1 MKQKLF
7 SFFLA
12 AVGLIVGTSIANA
25 VTFNDFEMDLRNAN
39 GGILTSDEVSA
50 ATTTSFGFTVA
61 EGGAI
66 TRTNADDE
74 NALGTITGATG
85 NDHGLH
91 SFVATVKVNGQVKI
105 TMSTCSWGGE
115 VTVKDANN
123 ETVATFSTKKGES
136 GTGCYK
142 GNGKDDENIIS
153 VKYLGDA
160 TTLTISGGGYVGYF
174 AVEEAQAASA
184 DVSYSLGDVVCSGT
198 ILPTGGTYAVGDEY
212 TIPANNYTLY
222 KEGYTLTAWTDG
234 TTNYSLGSV
243 VTLQSDLALTPVFTQ
258 NTVSLDDRTEPVTLR
273 WNFRRDQGAPTVQW
287 QNVNGNIWVTQA
299 TIGNETIDVPM
310 TVNTNPGKFNN
321 ASNTDCAQTNS
332 GTVFTIPNCNGAVV
346 STECHGSYSIST
358 TTIDGQTDYTGRGTS
373 SISYTIANSAST
385 IDIVIGDGSYYRY
398 IQTVLPVV
406 QSSGGTT
413 FNNTAGSVTW
423 AVGNEVTGT
432 VAADVLDAVSTTS
445 SSIGP
450 GLTVTTK
457 SDITANTGVTMACF
471 QPYKSN
477 ASNVDSVMIEYSIKP
492 KSGVKF
498 KPTNISFDAVKVGT
512 DGAHFSYSYTID
524 GTESTIT
531 DIPAGDILRDN
542 MSNTSTEL
550 NHSIDITEDECD
562 EFALRFYISHT
573 SNEKKI
579 AFSNIVI
586 SGVFNGTVADVATYT
601 LTTAASNDAAGSV
614 SVYPVSDE
622 YEEGTTVKLTATEN
636 FGYDFVNWTDG
647 DNNIL
652 STDPVFNHTM
662 NGDITITA
670 NFEAVQTYELNL
682 TVDGTN
688 DYMVAI
694 NPAPTVVNNKKMYE
708 AGTTVTLTANQY
720 DGLVT
725 FNGWSDNTTNSENV
739 ITMDADKTITAN
751 YAQVDIIAGW
761 DFYKAGNI
769 GRPADFASADNEAA
783 VLNLVQTGTTS
794 AKGWLDKSAE
804 KGGYEGFAG
813 AAVNWQD
820 VGNYHWQTKVNVEA
834 YQNINVQFQMLY
846 NYNAY
851 QTYNAEYSL
860 DGTNWKKFG
869 SITMSGAKNAA
880 SFSETLPAEC
890 NNQSLIY
897 IRMLAD
903 KTSTVD
909 GTASANDGNTL
920 AMFFITGDEQAAAS
934 GDAPVLV
941 SIVPADNATGASATG
956 KIVLTFDKKVQLANE
971 NVKGDLN
978 GTKLTPVVTSKTV
991 TFNYSNL
998 DYNTEYTFTLPAN
1011 SIGDQSGIAFGE
1023 AITTSF
1029 TTMERPVVTKN
1040 MYDEVVSNVNE
1051 LLAAINNA
1059 NGRLDQ
1065 STRYRIFLK
1074 KGTYQLPYSTTETI
1088 HCSNG
1093 NDYPSPITK
1102 ISGAKISFI
1111 GEDRDATII
1120 TQTLSTDEEYSA
1132 ADGSGSVFEKI
1143 SNSDVLQLQNSA
1155 NDTYFQDLTIKSAIP
1170 DGKGR
1175 NLAIQDKSTR
1185 TIYKN
1190 TYLYGYQDTWTSNGN
1205 SGRYYFEGGI
1215 VRGRTDYLC
1224 GKGDAYFNG
1233 VELLQVGTGGYA
1245 IVPSQPASIGWVFK
1259 DCVLKPETNNVTC
1272 TLGRPWGKGT
1282 PTAYLIDT
1290 KMLVVPSPIGWSEM
1304 SEGWPYRFAE
1314 YNSTTS
1320 SGATIDLSERK
1331 TVFAETHS
1339 NNPILTAAEAAELA
1353 DMSKMFGSWQP
1364 TLATEQAPVPQNV
1377 SISGNTMTWDDS
1389 NYALLWA
1396 IVKDGNVIDF
1406 TTSNSYEL
1414 VEDGQ
1419 YSVRAANE
1427 MGGLSETSETVS
1439 YNAPLVLTTTEN
1451 MAGYKSFYS
1460 ADKSYVADDNTKVY
1474 RAKEVKGDKVVLY
1487 TIDNNEIPAG
1497 TPVILKTTN
1506 TAEEPTT
1513 AAYYQ
1518 MTLTYDSSI
1527 QPADAIN
1534 QLKVTEGGENFSDG
1548 VYRLGWKGGE
1558 GVGFFT
1564 WTTENA
1570 EAGVVYLNKVNDA
1583 GAKLTL
1589 VFLDEEEEE
1598 ATGVS
1603 TVSEDGAAEAA
1614 EAYNVAGQRVNA
1626 AANGIIIVKGKKYV
1640 K

>member
-12 AVGLIVGTSIANA
+12 VLGMIVGTSIANA
-25 VTFNDFEMDLRNAN
+25 VTFVDIKADFTDGAF
-39 GGILTSDEVSA
+39 LTSTE
-50 ATTTSFGFTVA
+50 TSNVTAGLKMNNDGTFTRV
-61 EGGAI
+61 
-66 TRTNADDE
+66 NADDADA
-74 NALGTITGATG
+74 NAVITGKYHS
-85 NDHGLH
+85 DQHGLQNF
-91 SFVATVKVNGQVKI
+91 SAVVPVEGTVKI
-105 TMSTCSWGGE
+105 TFGTCAWGGD
-115 VTVKDANN
+115 VTVKNANN
-123 ETVATFSTKKGES
+123 ETVATFNTNTGACYHNDKTNNVVS
-136 GTGCYK
+136 GYYK
-142 GNGKDDENIIS
+142 VNAS
-153 VKYLGDA
+153 
-160 TTLTISGGGYVGYF
+160 TTLTISGGSYVPYF
-174 AVEEAQAASA
+174 AVEAVDPSTLKEEAT
-184 DVSYSLGDVVCSGT
+184 VSFALGEATGVAPSSVKDETGKAITLPNNFTMYIEGKTLTAWSDGT
-198 ILPTGGTYAVGDEY
+198 NEYALGTSY
-212 TIPANNYTLY
+212 TIPAS
-222 KEGYTLTAWTDG
+222 DI
-234 TTNYSLGSV
+234 
-243 VTLQSDLALTPVFTQ
+243 TLQPVFTQ

-321 ASNTDCAQTNS
+321 ASNTNWAQVNN
-332 GTVFTIPNCNGAVV
+332 GTEFVIPSCKDATISMEAY
-346 STECHGSYSIST
+346 SSIST
-358 TTIDGQTDYTGRGTS
+358 TTIDGQTDYTGRGTT

-385 IDIVIGDGSYYRY
+385 IDIVIGDGEYYRY

-445 SSIGP
+445 SSIGS

-457 SDITANTGVTMACF
+457 SNYAANSGVTMACF
-471 QPYKSN
+471 QPGTSN
-477 ASNVDSVMIEYSIKP
+477 AGNVAGVMIEYSIKP

-498 KPTNISFDAVKVGT
+498 KPTNISFDAIKDGT
-512 DGAHFSYSYTID
+512 DGAYFSYSYTID
-524 GTESTIT
+524 GTESTVT
-531 DIPAGDILRDN
+531 DIPAADILRNDN
-542 MSNTSTEL
+542 TNSTEANL

-601 LTTAASNDAAGSV
+601 LTTAVSNDAAGSV

-662 NGDITITA
+662 NDDVTITA

-688 DYMVAI
+688 DYMVTI
-694 NPAPTVVNNKKMYE
+694 NPAPTVVNNKNMYE

-725 FNGWSDNTTNSENV
+725 FNGWSDNDTNSEKV

-761 DFYKAGNI
+761 DFYKADNQN
-769 GRPADFASADNEAA
+769 RPADFASADNEAA
-783 VLNLVQTGTTS
+783 VLTLVQTGTTTT
-794 AKGWLDKSAE
+794 KGWLDKSAE
-804 KGGYEGFAG
+804 EGGYEGFAG
-813 AAVNWQD
+813 AAVNWQAGAGNGD

-834 YQNINVQFQMLY
+834 FQNINVQFQMLY

-860 DGTNWKKFG
+860 DGTNWKNFG

-1065 STRYRIFLK
+1065 STRYRIFIK
-1074 KGTYQLPYSTTETI
+1074 NGTYTI
-1088 HCSNG
+1088 PLYNTMKTCNG
-1093 NDYPSPITK
+1093 YEVPECITF
-1102 ISGAKISFI
+1102 ITGNNISFI
-1111 GEDRDATII
+1111 GESRDGVVITNAIPADATFEG
-1120 TQTLSTDEEYSA
+1120 TYGTTSKY
-1132 ADGSGSVFEKI
+1132 DGIG
-1143 SNSDVLQLQNSA
+1143 NSDVFQISSNGI
-1155 NDTYFQDLTIKSAIP
+1155 YWQDLTVSTGME
-1170 DGKGR
+1170 DSRGR
-1175 NLAIQDKSTR
+1175 DIAIQDKGTKN
-1185 TIYKN
+1185 IYKN
-1190 TYLYGYQDTWTSNGN
+1190 VKLHGYQDTWTSNKGT
-1205 SGRYYFEGGI
+1205 GLYYFEGGI

-1233 VELLQVGTGGYA
+1233 VELLQVGTDGYA
-1245 IVPSQPASIGWVFK
+1245 IVPSNPASIGWVFK

-1272 TLGRPWGKGT
+1272 TLGRPWGYGT
-1282 PTAYLIDT
+1282 PAAYLIDT

-1304 SEGWPYRFAE
+1304 SAGWPYRFAE

-1377 SISGNTMTWDDS
+1377 SISGNTMTWDES

-1396 IVKDGNVIDF
+1396 VVKDGNVIDF

-1414 VEDGQ
+1414 LEDGQ

-1439 YNAPLVLTTTEN
+1439 YDAPLVLTTTEN

-1497 TPVILKTTN
+1497 TPVILKTIGI
-1506 TAEEPTT
+1506 AEKPTT
-1513 AAYYQ
+1513 AVYYQ

-1534 QLKVTEGGENFSDG
+1534 QLKVTEGGENFPDG
-1548 VYRLGWKGGE
+1548 VYRIGWKDDE